1 MASVHAGIAEFDR
14 FLGGFQPGDNV
25 VWAAESGTFVHSFV
39 GAFLKEAA
47 ADPDGAIVYVNSNYA
62 PQSIYRR
69 FAQALPDARFVHVDA
84 FTYGKGEG
92 DEVFR
97 SHYKGAAF
105 PDNFENVCV
114 ENPSDAGSFDR
125 ALSAV
130 EERYGEGA
138 RYVFDSLTGLSELW
152 GGDRDVQRFFTRH
165 CPKLY
170 ELQAVAYWAVEKEAH
185 PSSFLANLTHITQ
198 VVIQLRNVEEGF
210 FELKFQ
216 KAEDR
221 PSRILHD
228 VLRYRVDEES
238 IQFLDKVPAREL
250 RIGDRIR
257 EHRVGKA
264 LSQAELARMLD
275 VTPSALCQIENNQVH
290 PSLPL
295 LLDLSHNLGC
305 SLDEFFGEV
314 TAGQG
319 GQKGFRVHKKK
330 DQTVAKA
337 GKGAAKSK
345 MEIQT
350 LLPGDG
356 QTQGI
361 TPYLLR
367 LGPGAEGARPFF
379 DHKGPEFGWI
389 VSGLLKIVVDRE
401 EILLRKG
408 DSIYLEDQ
416 TLGRWRNEGTGRAE
430 LVWVLC

>member
-1 MASVHAGIAEFDR
+1 MATVGAGIPELDR

-39 GAFLKEAA
+39 SAFLKEAA
-47 ADPDGAIVYVNSNYA
+47 TDPGGVIVYVNSNYA
-62 PQSIYRR
+62 PQSIHRR
-69 FAQALPDARFVHVDA
+69 FAQTVPDARFIHVDA
-84 FTYGKGEG
+84 FTFGKGEG
-92 DEVFR
+92 DHLFR
-97 SHYKGAAF
+97 SHYESVSF
-105 PDNFENVCV
+105 PDHFESVCV
-114 ENPSDAGSFDR
+114 ENPSDAGEFDR

-185 PSSFLANLTHITQ
+185 PGSFLANLTHITQ
-198 VVIQLRNVEEGF
+198 VVIQLRNTEEGF

-228 VLRYRVDEES
+228 VLRYRIEEES
-238 IQFLDKVPAREL
+238 IRFLDKVPAREFRL
-250 RIGDRIR
+250 GDRIR

-295 LLDLSHNLGC
+295 LLDLSHTLGC
-305 SLDEFFGEV
+305 SLDEFFGEGPW
-314 TAGQG
+314 ARGR
-319 GQKGFRVHKKK
+319 QKGWLVHKKK
-330 DQTVAKA
+330 DQAVAKT
-337 GKGAAKSK
+337 GKGSARSK
-345 MEIQT
+345 VEIEP
-350 LLPGDG
+350 LLPADG
-356 QTQGI
+356 GAKRV

-367 LGPGAEGARPFF
+367 LDAGAAGTRPFF

-389 VSGLLKIVVDRE
+389 LSGVLKIVVEQE

-408 DSIYLEDQ
+408 DSVYLEDR
-416 TLGRWRNEGTGRAE
+416 TLNRWRNEGTGRVE
-430 LVWVLC
+430 LIWVLC